1 MRPSE
6 ILERHREE
14 VRATIARFPV
24 ANPRL
29 FGSVARGED
38 DEHSDIDIVVDALDG
53 ATYYDLVDLEEALGQ
68 LLGTK
73 VDIATPGELRKSI
86 SNRVLRD
93 ARPL

>member
-6 ILERHREE
+6 VLQQHLEE

-38 DEHSDIDIVVDALDG
+38 VEGSDLDILVDAPT
-53 ATYYDLVDLEEALGQ
+53 ATLFELAGLEIELED
-68 LLGTK
+68 LLGIK
-73 VDIATPGELRKSI
+73 VDIATSDELRRSI
-86 SNRVLRD
+86 GARVQHD
-93 ARPL
+93 ARPI